1 MQSFFVHKWKHLFHW
16 PGLIF
21 ALPALLIYF
30 SASAGSVWP
39 IWPGFALAV
48 IGYLYVNYMGIRAK
62 SDKDWKRSYFEY
74 THKDIREA
82 LSVAKGE
89 IGTLEKLFIIPKD
102 MSKYADMRFTQG
114 KEVEIAGVLKE
125 ICTIARNM
133 IERWQTELEKL
144 TVELPESLTR
154 QFISPVR
161 SIVDGYLAIPSEML
175 TEDTKSKAIIALSSV
190 RDALKKQYDRM
201 IFEDVVDFDSRVQSL
216 ADTVEMSSVIFEL
229 DNDRAERAKKRQS
242 QTQ

>member
-30 SASAGSVWP
+30 SAAAGSVWQ

-48 IGYLYVNYMGIRAK
+48 VGFFYVNYMGIRAK
-62 SDKDWKRSYFEY
+62 SDKQWKRSYFEY

-89 IGTLEKLFIIPKD
+89 IGTLERLFTIPKE
-102 MSKYADMRFTQG
+102 MSKHAEMRFAKG
-114 KEVEIAGVLKE
+114 KEIEIADILKD
-125 ICTIARNM
+125 ICTVARNM
-133 IERWQTELEKL
+133 VERWQTELEKL
-144 TVELPESLTR
+144 TVELPESLTK
-154 QFISPVR
+154 QFIAPVR
-161 SIVDGYLAIPSEML
+161 SIVNGYLAIPPEML
-175 TEDTKSKAIIALSSV
+175 TEDTKSKAIIALTSV
-190 RDALKKQYDRM
+190 RDALKKHYDRM

-229 DNDRAERAKKRQS
+229 DHDRAERTKKRHS